1 MITRLPTKHQRRDDD
16 ADVISLTALRIL
28 DGADDA
34 VGELHHAFAF
44 LDLRHTDELAEHIAG
59 DGVTHQVV
67 VFLLLEI
74 DELPLA
80 ALAFRS
86 LTQRAFGR
94 LAQRFRDFIGGH
106 AHGHIVFGD
115 DLVDLQLAGV
125 EFFQILHKLRILRGK
140 GPGADPAGD
149 AVARAFAADLVGLV
163 GDGFDLNLLVGHD
176 DAELVFAVHIGK
188 NGGVLDDHE
197 LDLLVRHFGQVNH
210 ARIVIEQGFAFA
222 AFRLCGERE
231 DQKQGEAKAFHNC
244 KIVRFGKKK
253 RTKLRRIRNR
263 FIRAF
268 FPNLSCSC
276 RKIAG
281 QCPPA
286 MRYPTSAKLFQTAK
300 QLIPGGVNS
309 PVRAFRNV
317 GGEPFFVRRAKG
329 SRIEDIDGKSY
340 IDYIGTWGPAILG
353 HAPMAVINAVH
364 EAAKNGLSFG
374 IPNVLEVEMA
384 KMVTSWVPSVEKVR
398 MTNSGTEATMSAIRL
413 ARGFTKRDKII
424 KFDGCY
430 HGHSDSLLVAAGSG
444 ALTQGEPDSAGV
456 PKAFAAETI
465 VLPFNDR
472 AAVEAAFAQWEGQIA
487 ALILEPYPANAGLI
501 LPQPGFLNF
510 LRDITAK
517 HGTVLIFDEVM
528 TGFRL
533 GKAGV
538 QGLENIT
545 PDLSCFGKVIGGGLP
560 VGAFGGRAEIMDWL
574 APLGPVYQAGTLSG
588 NPLAMV
594 AGLTQLHELDKAG
607 AYETLDQI
615 GANLEAGVK
624 KIFSEKGIPHRFNRV
639 GSMFCLF
646 FTDAEII
653 NLDSVKTQDL
663 EMFRKLFWSM
673 IDKGI
678 YIAPSPYETGF
689 LSLAH
694 NREDIDETLTA
705 MEDTIREW

>member
-1 MITRLPTKHQRRDDD
+1 
-16 ADVISLTALRIL
+16 
-28 DGADDA
+28 
-34 VGELHHAFAF
+34 
-44 LDLRHTDELAEHIAG
+44 
-59 DGVTHQVV
+59 
-67 VFLLLEI
+67 
-74 DELPLA
+74 
-80 ALAFRS
+80 
-86 LTQRAFGR
+86 
-94 LAQRFRDFIGGH
+94 
-106 AHGHIVFGD
+106 
-115 DLVDLQLAGV
+115 
-125 EFFQILHKLRILRGK
+125 
-140 GPGADPAGD
+140 
-149 AVARAFAADLVGLV
+149 
-163 GDGFDLNLLVGHD
+163 
-176 DAELVFAVHIGK
+176 
-188 NGGVLDDHE
+188 
-197 LDLLVRHFGQVNH
+197 
-210 ARIVIEQGFAFA
+210 
-222 AFRLCGERE
+222 
-231 DQKQGEAKAFHNC
+231 
-244 KIVRFGKKK
+244 
-253 RTKLRRIRNR
+253 
-263 FIRAF
+263 
-268 FPNLSCSC
+268 
-276 RKIAG
+276 
-281 QCPPA
+281 

-329 SRIEDIDGKSY
+329 SRIEDIYGKSY

-353 HAPMAVINAVH
+353 HAPMSVINAVH

-384 KMVTSWVPSVEKVR
+384 QMVTSWVPSVEKVR

-413 ARGFTKRDKII
+413 ARGFTQRDKII

-456 PKAFAAETI
+456 PKSFAAETI

-472 AAVEAAFAQWEGQIA
+472 NAVEEAFRTCGDQIA

-501 LPQPGFLNF
+501 LPQPGFLQF
-510 LRDITAK
+510 LRTITQQY
-517 HGTVLIFDEVM
+517 GTVLIFDEVM

-560 VGAFGGRAEIMDWL
+560 VGAFGGRADIMDHL

-607 AYETLDQI
+607 AYETLDAI
-615 GANLEAGVK
+615 GAHLQQGVES
-624 KIFSEKGIPHRFNRV
+624 IFQKKGISHRFNRV

-653 NLDSVKTQDL
+653 NLDSVKTQNL
-663 EMFRKLFWSM
+663 EQFRKLFWAM
-673 IDKGI
+673 IDEGV

-694 NREDIDETLTA
+694 SREDIDETLEKLEKIITA
-705 MEDTIREW
+705 W